1 MARTQMCGSDTKHEA
16 DGIHQVGLACH
27 SQGFG
32 RMSHSAPAPRARVQE
47 QTHTRTVGPNN
58 CREGQ
63 ERAEGLVA
71 LVGLEILD
79 LEPQQHGEYT
89 VCVGYTR
96 QGDYKG

>member
-1 MARTQMCGSDTKHEA
+1 
-16 DGIHQVGLACH
+16 
-27 SQGFG
+27 
-32 RMSHSAPAPRARVQE
+32 MSHSAPAPRARVQE